1 VLKTPP
7 WHGGKNTGFTSLS
20 KIYPHLGI
28 GYVFLVNND
37 DARKMENIINSNLIE
52 GKAALKDLRF
62 VAHREINLDPR
73 VYNAYAGR
81 YKIAHDTVVT
91 VTREGNR
98 LMAEPTDD
106 SKFELFP
113 NRRPCSSSSGP
124 TTPR

>member
-1 VLKTPP
+1 M
-7 WHGGKNTGFTSLS
+7 SL
-20 KIYPHLGI
+20 
-28 GYVFLVNND
+28 
-37 DARKMENIINSNLIE
+37 E

-106 SKFELFP
+106 SNSNSSRIGDRVLP
-113 NRRPCSSSSGP
+113 QADRRLHGDVRQRRPGHEDFVP
-124 TTPR
+124 ATPRSHRSPYMSQ